1 MAVELCLLLLLFCGS
16 TISEV
21 QPIYKPPPG
30 TLDFGFV
37 PSKTYDTGAYHE
49 PGAIG
54 ILFKIVHAF
63 LYLVQPNTF
72 PQGKRINYFCLKYS
86 FVIDVVILICY
97 IDTPYHRYQGHNQE
111 VKHMKGF
118 VGSMCYSLEICT
130 VLYKNIFLL
139 SIMGRRLLMKMKC
152 W

>member
-1 MAVELCLLLLLFCGS
+1 MAVELCLLLLLLCGS

-49 PGAIG
+49 PGPIG

-63 LYLVQPNTF
+63 LYLVQPNSF
-72 PQGKRINYFCLKYS
+72 PQGKQINYFFNEVLLLVYSSYCRYEDHNLEVNDMKALASSTCYDLKMH
-86 FVIDVVILICY
+86 VV
-97 IDTPYHRYQGHNQE
+97 PY
-111 VKHMKGF
+111 KITF
-118 VGSMCYSLEICT
+118 FC
-130 VLYKNIFLL
+130 
-139 SIMGRRLLMKMKC
+139 
-152 W
+152 

>member
-63 LYLVQPNTF
+63 LYLVQPNSF
-72 PQGKRINYFCLKYS
+72 PQGKQINYFCLKYR
-86 FVIDVVILICY
+86 FVIDVFNLIV
-97 IDTPYHRYQGHNQE
+97 DTKAIIR
-111 VKHMKGF
+111 K
-118 VGSMCYSLEICT
+118 
-130 VLYKNIFLL
+130 
-139 SIMGRRLLMKMKC
+139 
-152 W
+152 